1 MTENNFIESGILD
14 VDINKKMRSS
24 YLDYS
29 MSVIVARALPDVR
42 DGLKPV
48 HRRILYGMQGLNLA
62 SNGPYRKS
70 ARLVGDVMGKYHPH
84 GDSSIYEATV
94 RLAQDFNTR
103 YPLVDGQGNF
113 GNIDGDGA
121 AAMRAAAR
129 MLSFPPVV
137 MAHTVA
143 VFLSFDGELDTQPLI
158 EQLWQAGK
166 RVYLPVLHPFSP
178 GNLLF
183 LHYHPQSALVTN
195 RLKIQ
200 EPRLDV
206 RDVLPLAKLDVLVT
220 PLVAF
225 DEDGQRLG
233 MGGGFYDR
241 TLQNWQQHKIQPVG
255 YAHDCQLVE
264 KLPVE
269 EWDIPLPAVVT
280 PSKIWEW

>member
-1 MTENNFIESGILD
+1 MI
-14 VDINKKMRSS
+14 RQRR
-24 YLDYS
+24 
-29 MSVIVARALPDVR
+29 RALTPEQQ
-42 DGLKPV
+42 
-48 HRRILYGMQGLNLA
+48 RR
-62 SNGPYRKS
+62 
-70 ARLVGDVMGKYHPH
+70 
-84 GDSSIYEATV
+84 
-94 RLAQDFNTR
+94 F
-103 YPLVDGQGNF
+103 GQQ
-113 GNIDGDGA
+113 
-121 AAMRAAAR
+121 AAAR

-158 EQLWQAGK
+158 EQLWRAGK

-178 GNLLF
+178 DNLLF
-183 LHYHPQSALVTN
+183 LHYYPQSVLVTN

-241 TLQNWQQHKIQPVG
+241 TLQNWQQHKILPVG

-264 KLPVE
+264 KLPVK